1 MAIHVC
7 PFYGELSAEEAE
19 LLRVPHGT
27 PVKLVKEMRKVKRI
41 MRLVLRATTAALV
54 VVAVVVVV
62 AVCLI

>member
-27 PVKLVKEMRKVKRI
+27 PVKLVKEMRKIKRI
-41 MRLVLRATTAALV
+41 MRLVLRAATAAIV
-54 VVAVVVVV
+54 IVAIAVVVT
-62 AVCLI
+62 VCLI

>member
-1 MAIHVC
+1 MSPFIC
-7 PFYGELSAEEAE
+7 PLYGELTQEEAE
-19 LLRVPHGT
+19 LLKVPHGT
-27 PVKLVKEMRKVKRI
+27 PVKLVKELRKVKRI

>member
-27 PVKLVKEMRKVKRI
+27 PVKLVKELRKVRRI
-41 MRLVLRATTAALV
+41 MRLVLRAASAAV
-54 VVAVVVVV
+54 VIVASAVVVVV
-62 AVCLI
+62 LL

>member
-27 PVKLVKEMRKVKRI
+27 PVKLVKEMRKVKR
-41 MRLVLRATTAALV
+41 MLRLIVRAATAAIV
-54 VVAVVVVV
+54 IVAIAVVVVV
-62 AVCLI
+62 LI

>member
-27 PVKLVKEMRKVKRI
+27 PIKLVKEMRKIRRI
-41 MRLVLRATTAALV
+41 ARLILRAASAT
-54 VVAVVVVV
+54 VVVV
-62 AVCLI
+62 AIAIVVVVLI